1 MSADLRS
8 AFREIRRLLAGR
20 PALAL
25 PPQTSAWG
33 WVRAALAFQPAGPPS
48 PLLAGEPYRG
58 PGADL
63 PPPSAEEVGPVTDK
77 VRSVVRDVVSEIAP
91 EELVLLDASAALD
104 DAQVARLLERR
115 SREGFGMGDGVEL
128 TTPVVWLVVNEAA
141 HQSVDAVT
149 DSAVWRDMRSVARR
163 LFRKRAAFVV
173 PPLTLDQLDEVS
185 RSVLLAAAQRGLSEQ
200 RARVIADAVVARL
213 ALGALEQGSGATAV
227 ADSEQ
232 VTGP

>member
-1 MSADLRS
+1 
-8 AFREIRRLLAGR
+8 
-20 PALAL
+20 
-25 PPQTSAWG
+25 
-33 WVRAALAFQPAGPPS
+33 
-48 PLLAGEPYRG
+48 
-58 PGADL
+58 
-63 PPPSAEEVGPVTDK
+63 
-77 VRSVVRDVVSEIAP
+77 VVRDVVSEIAP

-115 SREGFGMGDGVEL
+115 NREGFGMGDGVEL

-149 DSAVWRDMRSVARR
+149 DSAVWRDMRSVVRR
-163 LFRKRAAFVV
+163 LFRRRTAPVVV

-200 RARVIADAVVARL
+200 RAQVIAHAVVARL
-213 ALGALEQGSGATAV
+213 ALGAPEQGSGAAAV